1 MRNVKLSRTRT
12 QNTIRNFSSGLIK
25 QILNIILPF
34 IIRTIVIYYL
44 GAEYQ
49 GLSGLFTSILQMLSL
64 AELGFSTAVVFA
76 LYKPISEKNTDLICA
91 LVNYLN
97 KVYKI
102 VGIVVLGVGLAL
114 LPFLG
119 QLITGY
125 VPENINI
132 YILYLIYLFNTVISY
147 WLFAYKSAL
156 LTAMQRE
163 DIVSNIQTVTTVSI
177 RVIQIIFLML
187 FKNYYVYIL
196 VMPIGTIANNIFLQI
211 YSHKLFPKI
220 IPNGKVPNSIR
231 ENLNKQIKALL
242 ISKIADTARNSLD
255 NIIISSFIGLSA
267 VAVYD
272 NYLYIY
278 SGIRGFFLVL
288 VSAMQASVGN
298 SLVEESV
305 DKNYKD
311 LNKFTFFIMFFTGWC
326 TVCLFCLYQPFMQ
339 IWMSGNEKML
349 LSFSGMSLFCIYF
362 YIINM
367 NNTVNLYL
375 HGNGFYWQCRW
386 WYILE
391 AVMNL
396 CLNILLGYIWKIN
409 GILIATII
417 TLFAFNFMPRTAV
430 IFRDYFKRD
439 KKEFLLNH
447 FVYFIV
453 TVAIAVITAM
463 FISLI
468 PTGGLI
474 KFVIKSIAVA
484 FISAILFIIAYRK
497 NQYFAGLTSIL
508 KHKFKL

>member
-1 MRNVKLSRTRT
+1 MSRTRT

-34 IIRTIVIYYL
+34 VIRTIVIYYL

-64 AELGFSTAVVFA
+64 TELGFSTAVVFA
-76 LYKPISEKNTDLICA
+76 LYKPISEKNIGLICA

-114 LPFLG
+114 LPFLEE
-119 QLITGY
+119 LITGY

-132 YILYLIYLFNTVISY
+132 YILYLIYLFNTVLSY

-177 RVIQIIFLML
+177 RIIQIIILML

-196 VMPIGTIANNIFLQI
+196 VMPIGTIANNILLQI
-211 YSHKLFPKI
+211 YSHKLFPQI
-220 IPNGKVPNSIR
+220 IPNGKVPDSIR
-231 ENLNKQIKALL
+231 ENLNIQIKALL

-311 LNKFTFFIMFFTGWC
+311 FNKFTFLIMFFTGWS

-339 IWMSGNEKML
+339 IWMSGKEKML
-349 LSFSGMSLFCIYF
+349 LPFSGMSLFCVYF

-386 WYILE
+386 WYVLE

-396 CLNILLGYIWKIN
+396 GLNVLLGYVWKIN
-409 GILIATII
+409 GILLATII

-430 IFRDYFKRD
+430 IFRDYFKRC
-439 KKEFLLNH
+439 KKEFLLSH
-447 FVYFIV
+447 FIYFIITVIVALV
-453 TVAIAVITAM
+453 TAIIVSSMPA
-463 FISLI
+463 S
-468 PTGGLI
+468 GLI
-474 KFVIKSIAVA
+474 EFVIKSIAVA
-484 FISAILFIIAYRK
+484 FISAILLTILYIK
-497 NQYFAGLTSIL
+497 NQYFVGLISIL
-508 KHKFKL
+508 KHKLKP

>member
-1 MRNVKLSRTRT
+1 
-12 QNTIRNFSSGLIK
+12 
-25 QILNIILPF
+25 
-34 IIRTIVIYYL
+34 
-44 GAEYQ
+44 
-49 GLSGLFTSILQMLSL
+49 
-64 AELGFSTAVVFA
+64 
-76 LYKPISEKNTDLICA
+76 
-91 LVNYLN
+91 
-97 KVYKI
+97 
-102 VGIVVLGVGLAL
+102 
-114 LPFLG
+114 
-119 QLITGY
+119 
-125 VPENINI
+125 
-132 YILYLIYLFNTVISY
+132 
-147 WLFAYKSAL
+147 
-156 LTAMQRE
+156 
-163 DIVSNIQTVTTVSI
+163 
-177 RVIQIIFLML
+177 
-187 FKNYYVYIL
+187 
-196 VMPIGTIANNIFLQI
+196 
-211 YSHKLFPKI
+211 
-220 IPNGKVPNSIR
+220 
-231 ENLNKQIKALL
+231 
-242 ISKIADTARNSLD
+242 
-255 NIIISSFIGLSA
+255 
-267 VAVYD
+267 
-272 NYLYIY
+272 
-278 SGIRGFFLVL
+278 
-288 VSAMQASVGN
+288 MQASVGN

>member
-163 DIVSNIQTVTTVSI
+163 DIVS
-177 RVIQIIFLML
+177 
-187 FKNYYVYIL
+187 
-196 VMPIGTIANNIFLQI
+196 
-211 YSHKLFPKI
+211 
-220 IPNGKVPNSIR
+220 
-231 ENLNKQIKALL
+231 
-242 ISKIADTARNSLD
+242 
-255 NIIISSFIGLSA
+255 
-267 VAVYD
+267 
-272 NYLYIY
+272 
-278 SGIRGFFLVL
+278 
-288 VSAMQASVGN
+288 
-298 SLVEESV
+298 
-305 DKNYKD
+305 
-311 LNKFTFFIMFFTGWC
+311 
-326 TVCLFCLYQPFMQ
+326 
-339 IWMSGNEKML
+339 
-349 LSFSGMSLFCIYF
+349 
-362 YIINM
+362 
-367 NNTVNLYL
+367 
-375 HGNGFYWQCRW
+375 
-386 WYILE
+386 
-391 AVMNL
+391 
-396 CLNILLGYIWKIN
+396 
-409 GILIATII
+409 
-417 TLFAFNFMPRTAV
+417 
-430 IFRDYFKRD
+430 KR
-439 KKEFLLNH
+439 L
-447 FVYFIV
+447 
-453 TVAIAVITAM
+453 
-463 FISLI
+463 
-468 PTGGLI
+468 
-474 KFVIKSIAVA
+474 
-484 FISAILFIIAYRK
+484 
-497 NQYFAGLTSIL
+497 
-508 KHKFKL
+508 